1 MSQPYS
7 QKVLE
12 YFLNPRNIG
21 SMENPDA
28 SATVANPQ
36 CGDEMTVFL
45 RIGRREDGEEYIE
58 DIKVQ
63 TYGCVAAIATS
74 SMATELVK
82 GKTLTEAMEISGRAI
97 KEALGGL
104 PATKVHCSLLADQA
118 LKKAIENYLAQNR
131 AREDAEEENKQP
143 QVGAPAPAAASPG

>member
-21 SMENPDA
+21 TMDNPDA
-28 SATVANPQ
+28 WATVANPQ
-36 CGDEMTVFL
+36 CGDEMTIFL
-45 RIGRREDGEEYIE
+45 RIGRRPDGEEYIE
-58 DIKVQ
+58 DARVQ

-82 GKTLTEAMEISGRAI
+82 GKTLTEALEISGRAI

-104 PATKVHCSLLADQA
+104 PASKVHCSLLADQA
-118 LKKAIENYLAQNR
+118 LKKAIHSYLARKNQR
-131 AREDAEEENKQP
+131 H
-143 QVGAPAPAAASPG
+143 

>member
-7 QKVLE
+7 QRVLE

-45 RIGRREDGEEYIE
+45 RIGQRDGEEYIE

-82 GKTLTEAMEISGRAI
+82 GKTLREAMEISGRAI

-118 LKKAIENYLAQNR
+118 LKKAIENYLAQKSSGQ
-131 AREDAEEENKQP
+131 DAKEEVEESQP
-143 QVGAPAPAAASPG
+143 VAGASAAARPE

>member
-7 QKVLE
+7 QRVLE

-21 SMENPDA
+21 SMDNPNA

-82 GKTLTEAMEISGRAI
+82 GKTLREAMEISGRAI

-118 LKKAIENYLAQNR
+118 LKKAIENYLAQKDSGQGPKEGCKESQL
-131 AREDAEEENKQP
+131 A
-143 QVGAPAPAAASPG
+143 VPASAAAGPE

>member
-7 QKVLE
+7 QTVLE
-12 YFLNPRNIG
+12 YFLQPRNIG
-21 SMENPDA
+21 SMDNPDA

-36 CGDEMTVFL
+36 CGDEMTIFL
-45 RIGRREDGEEYIE
+45 RIGRRDDGEEYIQ
-58 DIKVQ
+58 DAKVQ

-82 GKTLTEAMEISGRAI
+82 GKTLKEAMEISGRAI

-104 PATKVHCSLLADQA
+104 PASKVHCSLLADQA
-118 LKKAIENYLAQNR
+118 LKKAIENYLALK
-131 AREDAEEENKQP
+131 DAKQAAEGGTA
-143 QVGAPAPAAASPG
+143 QEQPAS

>member
-1 MSQPYS
+1 
-7 QKVLE
+7 
-12 YFLNPRNIG
+12 
-21 SMENPDA
+21 
-28 SATVANPQ
+28 ATVANPQ

-58 DIKVQ
+58 DARVL

-82 GKTLTEAMEISGRAI
+82 GKTLREAMEISGRAI

-118 LKKAIENYLAQNR
+118 LKKAIENYLALKDSAQGG
-131 AREDAEEENKQP
+131 EDETGQP
-143 QVGAPAPAAASPG
+143 QLSAPAPAGTSKE